1 MLLRELTK
9 NHTIIL
15 ASLSPRRRELLE
27 ALGIDFTVECNCDTP
42 EDFTP
47 EINPEEVPQMLSL
60 RKSLAFNRELTK
72 HEILITADTLVICDK
87 RVLGKPA
94 NRDEALSMLRDL
106 SGKSHKVVTGVTIR
120 SDKRTLSFSSSTSVF
135 FREISDEEIAFYV
148 DNYAPYDKAG
158 AYGVQEWIG
167 ITAINRIE
175 GSYYNVVGLPVQKL
189 GDTLKEFILS

>member
-9 NHTIIL
+9 NHTITL

-27 ALGIDFTVECNCDTP
+27 ALGIEFTVECNYDTP
-42 EDFTP
+42 EDFTS
-47 EINPEEVPQMLSL
+47 EIDPEEVPQMLSL
-60 RKSLAFNRELTK
+60 RKSLAFNRELLDS
-72 HEILITADTLVICDK
+72 EILITADTLVICDF

-94 NRDEALSMLRDL
+94 NRSEALSMLRDL

-120 SDKRTLSFSSSTSVF
+120 SKKKTMNFSSSTNVF
-135 FREISDEEIAFYV
+135 FREMSDEEIAFYV

-167 ITAINRIE
+167 ITAIHRIE

-189 GDTLKEFILS
+189 GDSLKEFILS